1 MRLLPLLLATFLLGC
16 SSETDFG
23 VASDTGPRDTGP
35 SDTGTADATDTG
47 ADTSTIDTGAPDS
60 AALDT
65 GSTTDTGKADTG
77 KADTGKSDTGLDT
90 GTPPVEGGECGSDGD
105 CRAYE
110 SYCSTMDPC
119 TCIPLPIGV
128 ADPKCG
134 GATVTCFVAPCSGK
148 KAACVG
154 GTCAIVAK

>member
-1 MRLLPLLLATFLLGC
+1 MRLLPLLFATFLLGC
-16 SSETDFG
+16 SSETDPG
-23 VASDTGPRDTGP
+23 TVADTGPRDTGP
-35 SDTGTADATDTG
+35 RDTGTAADADTGAALDTSVTDTG
-47 ADTSTIDTGAPDS
+47 ASVDSTAT
-60 AALDT
+60 DT

-77 KADTGKSDTGLDT
+77 KTDTGLDT
-90 GTPPVEGGECGSDGD
+90 GTPPVEGGECGSDGE

-154 GTCAIVAK
+154 GTCVIVAK

>member
-1 MRLLPLLLATFLLGC
+1 MRLLPLLFATSLLAC
-16 SSETDFG
+16 SSETDPG
-23 VASDTGPRDTGP
+23 TVSDTGPRDTGTAA
-35 SDTGTADATDTG
+35 DTGTAVDTSVTDTG
-47 ADTSTIDTGAPDS
+47 ASVDSTAT
-60 AALDT
+60 DT

-77 KADTGKSDTGLDT
+77 KTDTGLDT

>member
-1 MRLLPLLLATFLLGC
+1 MRLLPLLFATFLLGC

-23 VASDTGPRDTGP
+23 VASDTGPRDSGTAADAA
-35 SDTGTADATDTG
+35 DTGAAADTSVTDTG
-47 ADTSTIDTGAPDS
+47 ALPDS
-60 AALDT
+60 TAADT
-65 GSTTDTGKADTG
+65 GSTTDSGKTDTG
-77 KADTGKSDTGLDT
+77 KTDTGVDT
-90 GTPPVEGGECGSDGD
+90 GTPPIEGGECASDGE
-105 CRAYE
+105 CRAYA
-110 SYCSTMDPC
+110 SYCATMDPC
-119 TCIPLPIGV
+119 TCLALPVGV